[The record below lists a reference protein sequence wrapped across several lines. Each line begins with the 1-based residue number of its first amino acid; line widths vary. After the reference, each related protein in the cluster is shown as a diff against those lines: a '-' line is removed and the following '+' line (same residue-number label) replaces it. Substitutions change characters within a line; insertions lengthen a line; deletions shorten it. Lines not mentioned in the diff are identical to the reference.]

1 MGLACILTIFGKTR
15 RMNKILLSIICFLS
29 LTIAFS
35 SCVSNKKYM
44 DSVANTDR
52 LRADSTR
59 MSNEIADLNNRIIKL
74 NAEITDLKNQKTNN
88 LARINELTD
97 QSRQLQSQ
105 VGKLQMDL
113 GDMEAANKSTNTK
126 LTQSQKQIA
135 DQQKKL
141 LQLQGLIDQQRKNT
155 EELRKKISD
164 ALVDFN
170 SSQLTVSMKNGRV
183 YVSMQ
188 ESLLFPSGS
197 AEVNPKGKEALSTL
211 AQVLNQNQDINV
223 NVEGHT
229 DSIPI
234 TKKYEDNWALSV
246 ARSTAISRILINDY
260 HVNPVRITSSGRSQY
275 APLEGNNTPEGR
287 AHNRRTEII
296 LEPKL
301 DRLMELIRNE

>member
-1 MGLACILTIFGKTR
+1 
-15 RMNKILLSIICFLS
+15 
-29 LTIAFS
+29 
-35 SCVSNKKYM
+35 M